1 MCDRLDVKVC
11 RMNLFYPFSVTFNFC
26 IFKTSFKSLHTRVE
40 LLPGFKFT
48 GKMVKKIKFTGK
60 IGKNGK
66 NGKNGKKW

>member
-1 MCDRLDVKVC
+1 MGCFQCDVSQ
-11 RMNLFYPFSVTFNFC
+11 Y
-26 IFKTSFKSLHTRVE
+26 ITSRVE

-66 NGKNGKKW
+66 KW

>member
-1 MCDRLDVKVC
+1 LDRWQNPQLQGLK
-11 RMNLFYPFSVTFNFC
+11 L
-26 IFKTSFKSLHTRVE
+26 SFLLGNEELEARVE

-66 NGKNGKKW
+66 KLVKLLTSRI

>member
-1 MCDRLDVKVC
+1 LDRWQNPQLQGLK
-11 RMNLFYPFSVTFNFC
+11 L
-26 IFKTSFKSLHTRVE
+26 SFLLGNEELEARVE

-66 NGKNGKKW
+66 KW